1 MRLGKSIYKSIF
13 FIFFNY
19 FIMTR
24 YRKDANGK
32 YVIHGKKYEILCGS
46 RAQVVHG
53 TAYKT
58 SGGLIKDNLLQNKNG
73 RIVSRKKH
81 NTAKKEKRLIK
92 AGYGT
97 KKGHFGAVKMGH
109 SRTKRHHKKGG
120 GPPMMVATGG
130 GVADNATPVHYK
142 VNSADELGNA
152 GLQLYATTQGGSKRS
167 RSRSRGRGRN

>member
-13 FIFFNY
+13 FIFFIY
-19 FIMTR
+19 FIMTL

-58 SGGLIKDNLLQNKNG
+58 SGGLIKDKLLQNKNG

-97 KKGHFGAVKMGH
+97 KKGHFGAVKLGH

-120 GPPMMVATGG
+120 GPPMGVPAVGG

-142 VNSADELGNA
+142 VNSANEMGNA

-167 RSRSRGRGRN
+167 RSRS

>member
-1 MRLGKSIYKSIF
+1 MRLGKSLYQSIF

-32 YVIHGKKYEILCGS
+32 YIIHGKKYEILCGS

-58 SGGLIKDNLLQNKNG
+58 SGGLIKDKLLQNKNG

-81 NTAKKEKRLIK
+81 YTAKKEKRLIK
-92 AGYGT
+92 AGFGT
-97 KKGHFGAVKMGH
+97 KKGQFGFVKMGH
-109 SRTKRHHKKGG
+109 AKHSRSRRHNKKGG
-120 GPPMMVATGG
+120 QSYFGTFIDPPI
-130 GVADNATPVHYK
+130 
-142 VNSADELGNA
+142 
-152 GLQLYATTQGGSKRS
+152 Q
-167 RSRSRGRGRN
+167 